1 MVSSWRGACGAKARR
16 CLDGQLDG
24 LVHAALL
31 GLVVVVEEIA
41 VQTCLHDACGARALG
56 AYRGLYLLNWIYRY
70 MTEEDYVQRIVW
82 IAGVVQTGLY
92 CDFFYHYYESK
103 RGGLNRPVKLPV

>member
-1 MVSSWRGACGAKARR
+1 MASRHKRIRR
-16 CLDGQLDG
+16 SHSLAPSCPQ
-24 LVHAALL
+24 
-31 GLVVVVEEIA
+31 VENLTSHY
-41 VQTCLHDACGARALG
+41 VFALG

-70 MTEEDYVQRIVW
+70 MTEDDYVQRIVW

-103 RGGLNRPVKLPV
+103 KGGMNKAVKLPV